1 MSQYITLVSDANLDI
16 FPTNRIGS
24 FRSKLPQFVIS
35 DKDRFQIG
43 VTYISWPNNV
53 YNISE
58 STITIKAIAPSRM
71 TIIEPIDISENNDDD
86 EADDDADDDNNNEVD
101 DTNEV
106 GDTNDDDDDDNNINE
121 VDDIDDDDDVALIES
136 DDDVTSDN
144 DVTSRDFGEEADETS
159 DYGGV
164 TFVAT
169 SFPEI
174 KQTVKKTIPSGY
186 YKSIPDL
193 LKIINEKIES
203 SVFNDLPE
211 INMSNGFAK
220 FSYDKTTQKITFRQK
235 EGSQCQI
242 SIKFNTELFTKLG
255 FGINQDS
262 DVKHHW
268 VKPNFSDAGSIITA
282 PLTAD
287 LNLGRSS
294 IFLYSDIVTS
304 DRIIGNRL
312 SNLMAILPNQSGNDQ
327 VCHFS
332 PLTPEYCNLAFD
344 RFDEIQ
350 MDLVNELGQIVE
362 FQSGKVII
370 TLHIKDKMV

>member
-58 STITIKAIAPSRM
+58 STITIKAIAPARM
-71 TIIEPIDISENNDDD
+71 TVIEPTDISENND
-86 EADDDADDDNNNEVD
+86 DDDADDDNNNNEVD
-101 DTNEV
+101 DT
-106 GDTNDDDDDDNNINE
+106 
-121 VDDIDDDDDVALIES
+121 DDDDDVALIES

-164 TFVAT
+164 TYVAT

-242 SIKFNTELFTKLG
+242 SIKFTTELFTKLG

-268 VKPNFSDAGSIITA
+268 VKPNFSDAGSFITA